1 MSGAALGI
9 DVGLTGARAALV
21 AADGRIVA
29 RSRTR
34 GSPTEDPRG
43 WYQQLRQAV
52 AEVRDQ
58 APDAPTAIVSVAGA
72 GCRPVLMDEQLQP
85 LLPARL
91 AAHDDRTAAQRA
103 QLARMLGVPAGELAD
118 HAAPTLLWW
127 REHEPDAF
135 RRAAL
140 AVDTTGLLVG
150 RLTGEPTIDRI
161 TAADY
166 LVPGGEPIVPIPE
179 PREPDA
185 IAGELT
191 AQAAGELGLE
201 AGIPVTVGTYDSYV
215 DIDALGERSGEGSL
229 LLGTTMVLGTETDR
243 EPGAAGDLRVVE
255 VVRGRLLGGWTSAAG
270 ASIDWARD
278 RFGSGEVSA
287 LAPGAGGLL
296 ALPYLAGERTP
307 VWDAEARGAIVG
319 LTAATTSAELE
330 RAILDGV
337 ALSGRDIAERLRE
350 AGHDPGR
357 WHAGGGGVHHSA
369 WLQAASDALRAPI
382 DAHDI
387 TGGVAAA
394 VFGLRSLGADPAVPV
409 MRTVEPDPA
418 RADRYDRLYPLYR
431 QLHSRLV
438 ETMHAL
444 GRLDRGHQ

>member
-21 AADGRIVA
+21 ATDGRIVA
-29 RSRTR
+29 RSRTL

-43 WYQQLRQAV
+43 WYQQLLQAV

-58 APDAPTAIVSVAGA
+58 APDARTAVVTVAGA
-72 GCRPVLMDEQLQP
+72 GCRPVLVNERLQP

-91 AAHDDRTAAQRA
+91 AAHDDRTVAQRA
-103 QLARMLGVPAGELAD
+103 QLAQMLGVQAGELAD

-140 AVDTTGLLVG
+140 AVDTTGLLIG

-166 LVPGGEPIVPIPE
+166 LVPGGEQIVPIPE

-191 AQAAGELGLE
+191 AQAAVELGLE
-201 AGIPVTVGTYDSYV
+201 PGIPVTVGTYDSYV
-215 DIDALGERSGEGSL
+215 DIDALGGRSSEGSL
-229 LLGTTMVLGTETDR
+229 LLGTTMVLATETDL
-243 EPGAAGDLRVVE
+243 EPGAAGDLRVIE
-255 VVRGRLLGGWTSAAG
+255 AVRGRLLGGWTSAAG

-278 RFGSGEVSA
+278 RFGSGDVSA
-287 LAPGAGGLL
+287 LAPGSGGLL

-307 VWDAEARGAIVG
+307 IWDAEARGAIVG

-330 RAILDGV
+330 RAIMDGV

-357 WHAGGGGVHHSA
+357 WQAGGGGIHHSA

-382 DAHDI
+382 HAHDI

-409 MRTVEPDPA
+409 VRTVEPDPA
-418 RADRYDRLYPLYR
+418 RADRYDHLYQLYR
-431 QLHSRLV
+431 QLNPQLV

>member
-1 MSGAALGI
+1 M
-9 DVGLTGARAALV
+9 
-21 AADGRIVA
+21 
-29 RSRTR
+29 
-34 GSPTEDPRG
+34 
-43 WYQQLRQAV
+43 
-52 AEVRDQ
+52 RDQ
-58 APDAPTAIVSVAGA
+58 APDARTEIVTVAGA
-72 GCRPVLMDEQLQP
+72 GCRPVLVDERLQP

-103 QLARMLGVPAGELAD
+103 QLAQMLGVPAGELAD
-118 HAAPTLLWW
+118 HAAPKLLWW

-140 AVDTTGLLVG
+140 ALDTTGLLVG

-166 LVPGGEPIVPIPE
+166 LVPGGERIVPIPE

-185 IAGELT
+185 IAGKLT
-191 AQAAGELGLE
+191 AQAAVELGLE

-215 DIDALGERSGEGSL
+215 DIDALGGRAGEGSL
-229 LLGTTMVLGTETDR
+229 LLGTTMVLATVTEL

-255 VVRGRLLGGWTSAAG
+255 VVRRRGCWAAG
-270 ASIDWARD
+270 RRRRARRSTGRVTAS
-278 RFGSGEVSA
+278 
-287 LAPGAGGLL
+287 GAATCPRWRPDPAGLL

-319 LTAATTSAELE
+319 LTAETTSAELE

-337 ALSGRDIAERLRE
+337 ALSGRDIVERMRE

-357 WHAGGGGVHHSA
+357 WRSGGGGVHHSA

-409 MRTVEPDPA
+409 VRTVEPDPA

-431 QLHSRLV
+431 QLHPQLV

-444 GRLDRGHQ
+444 GLLDRGHQ

>member
-1 MSGAALGI
+1 MIGAALGI

-29 RSRTR
+29 RSRTL

-43 WYQQLRQAV
+43 WYQQLRKAV

-58 APDAPTAIVSVAGA
+58 APDARPAIVTVAGA
-72 GCRPVLMDEQLQP
+72 GCRPVLVDEQLQP

-91 AAHDDRTAAQRA
+91 AAHDDRTGAQRA
-103 QLARMLGVPAGELAD
+103 QLAQMLGVPAGELAD
-118 HAAPTLLWW
+118 HAAPKLLWW

-135 RRAAL
+135 RRAML

-161 TAADY
+161 TASDY
-166 LVPGGEPIVPIPE
+166 LLPGGERIVPIPE

-185 IAGELT
+185 ISGTLT
-191 AQAAGELGLE
+191 AQAAAELGLE

-215 DIDALGERSGEGSL
+215 DINALGGRSGDGRL
-229 LLGTTMVLGTETDR
+229 LLGTTMVLATETDL
-243 EPGAAGDLRVVE
+243 EPGAADDLRVVE
-255 VVRGRLLGGWTSAAG
+255 VVRGRLLAGWTSAAG

-278 RFGSGEVSA
+278 RFGSGDVSA
-287 LAPGAGGLL
+287 LAPGSGGLL

-337 ALSGRDIAERLRE
+337 ALSGRDIAERLRG

-357 WHAGGGGVHHSA
+357 WRSGGGGVHHSA

-409 MRTVEPDPA
+409 VRTVEPDPV

-431 QLHSRLV
+431 QLHPQLV
-438 ETMHAL
+438 ETTHAL